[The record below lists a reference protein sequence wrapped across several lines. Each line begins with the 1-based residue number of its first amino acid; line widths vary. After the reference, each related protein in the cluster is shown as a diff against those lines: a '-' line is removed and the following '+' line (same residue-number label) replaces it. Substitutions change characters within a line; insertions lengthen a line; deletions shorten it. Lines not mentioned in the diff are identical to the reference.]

1 MFEPFIWMFKAEN
14 FNKRVLQLFLSMLLL
29 ILIALVLYAVSAFL
43 INDFYIKYTLLILA
57 AIFYISSSLV
67 VQGYF
72 WELTSSIISRDVD
85 IVANNIYSGK
95 IKSVF
100 VISLPEFK
108 PAKFIWRG
116 FASIVASI
124 MMVLPYALLV
134 FSTAFTGVFTLPM
147 LEIGNFH
154 SIYAICYN
162 LLYVF
167 FFAFLPAMLWNYAK
181 ENSVFAVWNIRK
193 AVYLLGTY
201 PGKYI
206 LNTFVFVIFY
216 LLNWLFVYGLILLT
230 IPIQIQYLQ
239 VLICNFAA
247 SILYLYS
254 LHVYA
259 YLLATITPPGE
270 G

>member
-1 MFEPFIWMFKAEN
+1 MGIS
-14 FNKRVLQLFLSMLLL
+14 VLSPDNH
-29 ILIALVLYAVSAFL
+29 IR
-43 INDFYIKYTLLILA
+43 
-57 AIFYISSSLV
+57 IFYISSSLV

-100 VISLPEFK
+100 VISLPDFK

-134 FSTAFTGVFTLPM
+134 FSTAFTDVFTLPM

-206 LNTFVFVIFY
+206 FILFCILAHLLDALRRRPHKRY
-216 LLNWLFVYGLILLT
+216 LL
-230 IPIQIQYLQ
+230 
-239 VLICNFAA
+239 
-247 SILYLYS
+247 
-254 LHVYA
+254 H
-259 YLLATITPPGE
+259 YLLLFYFSFIIYSFVLSDLNYLRKYRI
-270 G
+270 

>member
-1 MFEPFIWMFKAEN
+1 
-14 FNKRVLQLFLSMLLL
+14 
-29 ILIALVLYAVSAFL
+29 
-43 INDFYIKYTLLILA
+43 
-57 AIFYISSSLV
+57 
-67 VQGYF
+67 
-72 WELTSSIISRDVD
+72 
-85 IVANNIYSGK
+85 
-95 IKSVF
+95 
-100 VISLPEFK
+100 
-108 PAKFIWRG
+108 
-116 FASIVASI
+116 